1 MFLFFVIHDLIF
13 IEINAFNNALSLINW
28 NECNPLIDV
37 IFLVARRYAGTAAN
51 TNKFIVKTLRIIT
64 ENEHDAMQLCM

>member
-37 IFLVARRYAGTAAN
+37 F
-51 TNKFIVKTLRIIT
+51 FWLRDDMPEPQQTQI
-64 ENEHDAMQLCM
+64 NL